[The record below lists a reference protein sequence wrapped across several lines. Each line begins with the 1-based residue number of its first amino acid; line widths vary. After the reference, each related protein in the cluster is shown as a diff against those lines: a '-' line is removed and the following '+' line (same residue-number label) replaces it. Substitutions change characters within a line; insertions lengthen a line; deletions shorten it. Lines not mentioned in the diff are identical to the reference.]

1 MTFVRVMR
9 DTHNQSRDKVS
20 RMKFIIYLLIL
31 IALSIVIWFSYQLA
45 AYVAIGA
52 KELKPN
58 EYVPLFVAFV
68 TTVVG
73 LSGALYTQNKIQKRE
88 IDNAHRSKKT
98 EIYFSFIKL
107 IERVMMAHKKELN
120 LEPLDE
126 GELMT
131 KMIEFKSDCLL
142 WGSEEVLQALVNF
155 QTLSASE
162 PTPKKILRSVD
173 PLYRAMR
180 NDIGLKN
187 TKLPKDF
194 FAKWPLSNPKEFD
207 QLDG

>member
-1 MTFVRVMR
+1 
-9 DTHNQSRDKVS
+9 
-20 RMKFIIYLLIL
+20 MKFIFSVSVGLLIF
-31 IALSIVIWFSYQLA
+31 IAISIVLWFSYQLI

-58 EYVPLFVAFV
+58 EYVPIFVAFV

-73 LSGALYTQNKIQKRE
+73 LSGALYTQNRIRKRE
-88 IDNAHRSKKT
+88 IDEAHRSRKT
-98 EIYFSFIKL
+98 EIYYSFIKL
-107 IERVMMAHKKELN
+107 IERMMMAQKEELN
-120 LEPLDE
+120 LKPLDK
-126 GELMT
+126 GELMM

-155 QTLSASE
+155 QTLSASQ
-162 PTPKKILRSVD
+162 PTLKQILRSVD

-187 TKLPKDF
+187 TKLSKDF

-207 QLDG
+207 QLEK

>member
-1 MTFVRVMR
+1 
-9 DTHNQSRDKVS
+9 
-20 RMKFIIYLLIL
+20 MKFIFSVLIGLLIL
-31 IALSIVIWFSYQLA
+31 TTLSTVLWFSYQLT

-73 LSGALYTQNKIQKRE
+73 LSGALYTQNRIRKRE
-88 IDNAHRSKKT
+88 IDGAHRSKKT
-98 EIYFSFIKL
+98 EIYFSFIKMF
-107 IERVMMAHKKELN
+107 ERVMMAHKKELN
-120 LEPLDE
+120 LEPLDD
-126 GELMT
+126 GELIT

-155 QTLSASE
+155 QTLSVSE
-162 PTPKKILRSVD
+162 PTPKEVLQSVE

-187 TKLPKDF
+187 SKLPKDF
-194 FAKWPLSNPKEFD
+194 FAKWPLSNPNEFD
-207 QLDG
+207 QLD